1 MLAFSRPPRTAQGA
15 ATEPRTVA
23 AISVSQT
30 RGSGRSRSLPAGRG
44 AAARPNRAL
53 RRGLAVTAPTA
64 RRRQRAATP
73 APAARSAPPAGARSA
88 PLTPRRCGA
97 GARVRRRRRR
107 EPCSVRAARCLP
119 GWARPAA
126 HCPRAM

>member
-1 MLAFSRPPRTAQGA
+1 M
-15 ATEPRTVA
+15 
-23 AISVSQT
+23 SQT

-73 APAARSAPPAGARSA
+73 APAARSAPPAGAA
-88 PLTPRRCGA
+88 
-97 GARVRRRRRR
+97 VRRRRALEAATAARAVLGARCALPPGLGPPRR
-107 EPCSVRAARCLP
+107 PLSSRHVTAGGYKARAARRSVC
-119 GWARPAA
+119 
-126 HCPRAM
+126 